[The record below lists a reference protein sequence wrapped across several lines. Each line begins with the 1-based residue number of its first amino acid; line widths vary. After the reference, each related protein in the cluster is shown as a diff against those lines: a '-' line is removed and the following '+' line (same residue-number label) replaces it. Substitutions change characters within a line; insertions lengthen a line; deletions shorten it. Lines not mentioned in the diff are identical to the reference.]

1 MCFIILLIFFPII
14 SFAQIDKEFWF
25 VAPDISQSH
34 GDRPIYMRISTMDDE
49 ANITLNMPANPS
61 FPPITQHI
69 SPNTTFSIDLTPWIT
84 QIENTPA
91 NQVLN
96 KGLKLISDNEVTAYY
111 ECANG
116 SNPGIFSLKGKNAV
130 GNEFYIVS
138 QNDYRNQVGE
148 ESFDIVATEDNTT
161 VRIVPSDDIIGNVA
175 GKQFEIILNK
185 GQTFS
190 CRAIYT
196 TAEHTLNGSHIT
208 SDKPIAVT
216 WQDDSLYESG
226 SYDIV
231 CDQIIPINILGNE
244 YIAISGWANTNER
257 VYVCGTK
264 DHTDIYVNGS
274 GTPITTINSG
284 DLFKYAI
291 PTTENT
297 VYIKAS
303 EPIIVLHL
311 SGFNNEFGASILP
324 QDSCTG
330 SDQIGFNRTNNNL
343 FALFLLTRNGNQ
355 DSFIL
360 NGSSTIITGSD
371 FSVVPGTNNQWVYL
385 KSQFNTFNIPVGP
398 NLISNS
404 IGKFHLGIIHETGA
418 SAEYG
423 FFSDFSSLYLGA
435 DANMCPGDSIVLD
448 GGSNMTNYE
457 WFKQINGI
465 WTSVGNERYFSVLDS
480 GYYSCVVD
488 GNYCTLMDTIRISLF
503 PNATVDIGPDTS
515 TCEGSTVIFDP
526 GTYSSYLWST
536 GATTSTI
543 SVGNEGYYWVDVINN
558 NGCVATD
565 SAYLTVNPL
574 PSPNIFGSDSVC
586 INSIDNLYFTQSG
599 MFNYLWNVS
608 SGGTI
613 NTGIGTDS
621 IYVTWNTIGSQ
632 NVSINYIDS
641 NGCTAN
647 TPTIFNLTT
656 FQPASAYAGENDT
669 ICQGAPYDFALAP
682 SLPDSSS
689 CDSIRWFS
697 SGIGTINNY
706 NALYPVYFP
715 DITEVGDI
723 SFTLVAYGLPPCGND
738 SSTMTLTIDSIP
750 IGSFTLTPADTIC
763 VNQDISLNASST
775 MSISGWDWDFGDGN
789 TSTGQN
795 TTHAYTVGEQFY
807 DIALTMTNQYGCTTT
822 LLDSIFV
829 DSVHADFT
837 MQSNAICF
845 GEDAIFQGTAD
856 NMSHSDMEWDFG
868 DGQTAIGMNIQ
879 HLYTTPGIYQVTMNV
894 CTDTVRKFI
903 TVNSLPQS
911 TFTVSPNDTSCMGE
925 IVTFDA
931 TDLTGD
937 ITDWQ
942 WQFGDGNTGS
952 GQTTTHTYSQQGDM
966 TILSIYTNNNGC
978 IDTTIATRYVMDV
991 NIGFDMQYPKA
1002 CQNDMFSFTGTGD
1015 RVTFTPWN
1023 WQFGDGATGTGLDVS
1038 HTYTTADTVAVILEV
1053 CSEQA
1058 TQQLVILAPCQV
1070 NAGSGDTTC
1079 QDVYCDFSNSAI
1091 PPTADQFT
1099 SVYWYTNGLGYFD
1112 DPTKIAPT
1120 YFPDPSEGSIQNDT
1134 ITMMMVG
1141 YGNAPCGTDTSY
1153 CQLIVIPGAYAQA
1166 GSDENSCFGQPYDF
1180 NNSTDS
1186 AFATNYIDLYWSTSG
1201 TGYFVDPHIQRP
1213 VYIPGTNEIGPVT
1226 LTMIASNIINCDSID
1241 EMILTIRPTYEMPTN
1256 ITVCYYDSV
1265 FAQGAWR
1272 YTSGSYYD
1280 TLYTAT
1286 YGCDSVIVTN
1296 LTVRPKIDRDFS
1308 LNPSDSICYG
1318 ENVQFTSTGT
1328 ATLSSWL
1335 WEFGDGTTS
1344 TDMNPVHQYNT
1355 PGYLTIIYHYTDIN
1369 GCSDS
1374 ATRQIRVFESPDVSY
1389 SLSMVNACVD
1399 TEITFLGA
1407 SNSNII
1413 SWDWDFGDG
1422 QTGSGQSIAHT
1433 YTTWGDMYATLTVTD
1448 DRGCTNTYTD
1458 LITIAQPPEANFTY
1472 APLICDS
1479 IQFTDLS
1486 TCSPGYN
1493 LVSWQWDFG
1502 DGTTDTLQNP
1512 AHQYPSNTTPGG
1524 DIYMVSVVV
1533 AADSLGFI
1541 CYDSITLP
1549 VTVPS
1554 LPDIFQYI
1562 DPSPTCLGDTT
1573 HFFGYSGFPIASWT
1587 WDFGDGNTSND
1598 STTSHLYDT
1607 AGTYNVW
1614 LYITDTNLCNNSA
1627 LEQLVVNA
1635 APQASFTKSDS
1646 IICQG
1651 APVYFTATGS
1661 AGIAQWYWEFG
1672 DGGISYS
1679 QDPSHYYP
1687 SPNTYTVTLA
1697 VTDSS
1702 GCSTT
1707 VTDEILVLSG
1717 PVADFSY
1724 SLMGCANVAF
1734 TDMST
1739 IPTGYNAVQ
1748 WYWDFGDGSTSTIPN
1763 PVHTFNT
1770 GMNNYTVSLTVTADS
1785 LNYTCSSTI
1794 SYPVNVPG
1802 IPSVYFTWSPEP
1814 TVLGDVT
1821 SFNGASGSTITDWYW
1836 DFGDGQFSSNDQ
1848 YPAHTYASIGSFAV
1862 TLQITDIDGCINTLT
1877 DTVHVINTPALDFGW
1892 DAACINEPVQ
1902 FYLNNPPTDIG
1913 AISNIQWTFG
1923 DGGYSTGFDLTP
1935 IHTYLG
1941 TGSYSVTCSIT
1952 DTMGATNTLTKQ
1964 LDVNPLPISLFM
1976 IGTNTC
1982 INSPVEFTDLSST
1995 QTGFINQWHWNF
2007 GDGSDTTIYF
2017 GGNPNVT
2024 HSYANSTNYTVTLTV
2039 TNSEGCSDSLDLPL
2053 STLEGPI
2060 AIFTS
2065 SSGCASGPVSFE
2077 DQSTENGGGQI
2088 VSWAWDFGDPA
2099 SGTSNTSTQ
2108 PNPTHLFSAP
2118 GNYTVMLF
2126 ISNINGCEDS
2136 TSTTVTVAEEPQVE
2150 FTWDDNCVL
2159 ESTQFTVD
2167 GTVTNIGSVQTWNW
2181 DFGDGTYS
2189 DIQDP
2194 AHTYDIA
2201 GTFDVTLSIT
2211 TNDGCYASITHS
2223 VTINPLPT
2231 ANFDHS
2237 APACLND
2244 TINFYNQSSSQNGN
2258 IETWLWEFGDGEE
2271 VTITAPDDPNV
2282 SHTYANGGTFMVTL
2296 TVTDVEGCENVVEK
2310 PVVVV
2315 PSPIADFNFIESCF
2329 NQPVQFTDISST
2341 NGGADIGEWEWY
2353 FGDPASGVNNNS
2365 NIPDPSHI
2373 YSSPGTYIT
2382 TLIVHSTMMCSDT
2395 MEKEI
2400 IVDSLPNVDF
2410 SIESDTLCQGE
2421 LAYFTGISSSQI
2433 SSWKW
2438 EFGDGGTSILQD
2450 PAYGYASP
2458 GTYTVTLTVTD
2469 VSGCENTVS
2478 RQVYVKIPPEAFFE
2492 VSGSACLGDSTYF
2505 TDLSYSQ
2512 NGVIIDWQWEFGDGG
2527 TSSDPDPVH
2536 VYENNLSYYV
2546 SLVVTDN
2553 NGCSDTLIM
2562 PLQVFDKPRPG
2573 FSFMQSC
2580 EPVGWVSFFNE
2591 TEPGSDNS
2599 PIVNYEWL
2607 LEYNNYSTDINP
2619 GYIYP
2624 VTDTCYTVVLTAT
2637 NMNGCSASD
2646 TNTQVC
2652 LFGQIE
2658 TSFEAT
2664 QVCLGQPTMFQASY
2678 SPQSDSVASYLWN
2691 FHDGS
2696 QQELIYH
2703 DTISH
2708 IFPSP
2713 GIYTVELIAQ
2723 DTYGCSATYLSEI
2736 FIDSLP
2742 VASFTNT
2749 IGGCEIPTQF
2759 YGVEYSGGEFIESW
2773 WWNFGDTT
2781 SANNIDSIQDPAHLY
2796 GPNDSTYH
2804 VELIVM
2810 NYNGCYDTIVQDVY
2824 VAPCITA
2831 GFIVPQ
2837 EPVCARNEVCFV
2849 DTSFLASHNGNI
2861 SNWNWD
2867 FGDGT
2872 TESYDEYRDS
2882 ICHNYANGGTYNVSL
2897 EITAGIGADS
2907 YTSTTEVEFTV
2918 HPTPLPVIIMDNTCY
2933 NDTTFFRGNS
2943 LTYGE
2948 PITTRLWD
2956 FGDPSTVNDTAISQ
2970 DTMYVYPN
2978 SGEYEVSLWV
2988 QNQFMCKDSITDSIK
3003 VFGLPQARFNYRNTC
3018 MSYFTEFEGMSMAGD
3033 TTINSWFWSFGDSIK
3048 MPGDTSV
3055 LESPRYVYD
3064 SAGSYVVSMVAID
3077 ENLCKDTVTTAI
3089 EIFEKPTSEFVMIDT
3104 IRQGMVYF
3112 YNLSYDNPIDY
3123 EWDFDYSQ
3131 GIWTSNDVN
3140 PMYQYEQD
3148 GNYTVMLVSWNQAG
3162 CPDTTYQVYDL
3173 LFTNLFVPNAFV
3185 PSSPITELQTFKP
3198 VGINLKSYRLEIYS
3212 AWGNLVFE
3220 TETLIDG
3227 KPAIGWDGTYKDKDL
3242 PTGSYIW
3249 RIDAV
3254 FEDGTIWKGTDNGDG
3269 NTGASGSVTLIR

>member
-1 MCFIILLIFFPII
+1 MKKLQVILITIIIYGTHVVC
-14 SFAQIDKEFWF
+14 AQN
-25 VAPDISQSH
+25 Q
-34 GDRPIYMRISTMDDE
+34 
-49 ANITLNMPANPS
+49 ANIWYFGNQAGIDFNSGSPVALTNSAMDQVEGCASIADANGNILFYTDGMTIWNSNNAVMPNGS
-61 FPPITQHI
+61 GLMGHI
-69 SPNTTFSIDLTPWIT
+69 SSA
-84 QIENTPA
+84 Q
-91 NQVLN
+91 
-96 KGLKLISDNEVTAYY
+96 S
-111 ECANG
+111 
-116 SNPGIFSLKGKNAV
+116 GI
-130 GNEFYIVS
+130 
-138 QNDYRNQVGE
+138 
-148 ESFDIVATEDNTT
+148 
-161 VRIVPSDDIIGNVA
+161 IVPKPGNSDIYYVFTVPSEIGIT
-175 GKQFEIILNK
+175 GLRYSEIDM
-185 GQTFS
+185 
-190 CRAIYT
+190 
-196 TAEHTLNGSHIT
+196 TLNGGLGDVTTLKNEFLVSPTEEKVTAVRHSNNTDIWVVTHLWNSNEFCSFLVTAVGVDPNYISSNTGIFHSGVQGLTHSCMKISPDGSKLAIVVRQNDTFELFDFDASTGIVSNPTTFAENYPQAYGIEFSPNNNKIYLSRYGGNSEIYQFSPPSTTGILIGSINANYAGSMQIGPDNKIYVAKCNNSSGGGDSYLGVIEYPNNYGVSCSYSNNGFYLNGKGSYFGLPTFIQSYFSATITYNNDCFGDTTWFSVNT
-208 SDKPIAVT
+208 SDPIQSVSWNFDDPASGANNTSTLLQPGHIFTSPGVYNVATSVT
-216 WQDDSLYESG
+216 FTGGTTQNFNTPVEIFNLPVPNLGNDTTICNGNILTLNPGNGFASYLWQDNSTSQSFTVTSTGTYWVTVANSNGCANTDTIVVASSPPFNINLGSDSLY
-226 SYDIV
+226 
-231 CDQIIPINILGNE
+231 C
-244 YIAISGWANTNER
+244 
-257 VYVCGTK
+257 
-264 DHTDIYVNGS
+264 
-274 GTPITTINSG
+274 
-284 DLFKYAI
+284 
-291 PTTENT
+291 
-297 VYIKAS
+297 
-303 EPIIVLHL
+303 
-311 SGFNNEFGASILP
+311 
-324 QDSCTG
+324 
-330 SDQIGFNRTNNNL
+330 
-343 FALFLLTRNGNQ
+343 
-355 DSFIL
+355 
-360 NGSSTIITGSD
+360 
-371 FSVVPGTNNQWVYL
+371 
-385 KSQFNTFNIPVGP
+385 NIP
-398 NLISNS
+398 
-404 IGKFHLGIIHETGA
+404 
-418 SAEYG
+418 
-423 FFSDFSSLYLGA
+423 
-435 DANMCPGDSIVLD
+435 
-448 GGSNMTNYE
+448 
-457 WFKQINGI
+457 
-465 WTSVGNERYFSVLDS
+465 SVTLHAGN
-480 GYYSCVVD
+480 
-488 GNYCTLMDTIRISLF
+488 
-503 PNATVDIGPDTS
+503 
-515 TCEGSTVIFDP
+515 
-526 GTYSSYLWST
+526 TYSSYLWQDGST
-536 GATTSTI
+536 DSTLTI
-543 SVGNEGYYWVDVINN
+543 YNDGTYWVQV
-558 NGCVATD
+558 TD
-565 SAYLTVNPL
+565 A
-574 PSPNIFGSDSVC
+574 
-586 INSIDNLYFTQSG
+586 
-599 MFNYLWNVS
+599 
-608 SGGTI
+608 
-613 NTGIGTDS
+613 
-621 IYVTWNTIGSQ
+621 
-632 NVSINYIDS
+632 
-641 NGCTAN
+641 NGCTGGDTINISFFRDSVNLGNDTTVCAGNPFLLDAGSGFSSYQWN
-647 TPTIFNLTT
+647 TGQTT
-656 FQPASAYAGENDT
+656 QSISVSTSGIYNVLASYAHCSSYDDIVVDFIPAAFAYAGSNESICRNENFDFNTNSALPDTNNCNGLQWTGGSGYFSDPNILKPVYYLATGETGDITLSLIAFSTGNCPNDT
-669 ICQGAPYDFALAP
+669 
-682 SLPDSSS
+682 SS
-689 CDSIRWFS
+689 
-697 SGIGTINNY
+697 
-706 NALYPVYFP
+706 
-715 DITEVGDI
+715 
-723 SFTLVAYGLPPCGND
+723 
-738 SSTMTLTIDSIP
+738 MTLTINELPVAAFDIP
-750 IGSFTLTPADTIC
+750 TSPLCAKNTILF
-763 VNQDISLNASST
+763 QDVSTTTISS
-775 MSISGWDWDFGDGN
+775 WQWDFGDGN
-789 TSTGQN
+789 TSTTGPATSHTYTTAGIYPVNLTVTNNNGCVDDTTINITINELPIVDFMFTPDDSICVNETINFTDLTIGTIASYYWNFGDGATSVMQN
-795 TTHAYTVGEQFY
+795 PSYSYSSSSNYETKLIAINTACCVDSLSQMVAVNALPEPQINIQQGNTICAETMANFSAI
-807 DIALTMTNQYGCTTT
+807 DIAGTTITNC
-822 LLDSIFV
+822 
-829 DSVHADFT
+829 
-837 MQSNAICF
+837 N
-845 GEDAIFQGTAD
+845 
-856 NMSHSDMEWDFG
+856 WDFG
-868 DGQTAIGMNIQ
+868 DGQSATGPNIS
-879 HLYTTPGIYQVTMNV
+879 HYYSTPGDYIVTLSARNNNS
-894 CTDTVRKFI
+894 CEASTT
-903 TVNSLPQS
+903 TTLHVNSLPQS
-911 TFTVSPNDTSCMGE
+911 TFTISPNDTSCMGE
-925 IVTFDA
+925 TVIFDA
-931 TDLTGD
+931 TDISGD

-952 GQTTTHTYSQQGDM
+952 GQTTNYTYSQQGDM
-966 TILSIYTNNNGC
+966 TVTSIYTNNNGC
-978 IDTTIATRYVMDV
+978 VGTTTNTRYVMDV
-991 NIGFDMQYPKA
+991 NVWFSISQSPI
-1002 CQNDMFSFTGTGD
+1002 CQNYNVDFTGIGD
-1015 RVTFTPWN
+1015 RVTFTTWN
-1023 WQFGDGATGTGLDVS
+1023 WQFGDGVTATGIDVS
-1038 HTYTTADTVAVILEV
+1038 HTYSNPDTVDVVLNV
-1053 CSEQA
+1053 CSKQA
-1058 TQQLVILAPCQV
+1058 VQQLIINGTCEVY
-1070 NAGSGDTTC
+1070 AGQDTATC
-1079 QDVYCDFSNSAI
+1079 QDVYYNFSKSI
-1091 PPTADQFT
+1091 DPPTASNFDSIRWF
-1099 SVYWYTNGLGYFD
+1099 TNGVGYFN
-1112 DPTKIAPT
+1112 DPTLIAPT
-1120 YFPDPSEGSIQNDT
+1120 YFPDSTEGVTQNDT
-1134 ITMMMVG
+1134 LTMMMVG
-1141 YGNAPCGTDTSY
+1141 YGHAGCDNDTSY
-1153 CQLIVIPGAYAQA
+1153 TQLIVIPGAYAFA
-1166 GSDENSCFGQPYDF
+1166 GSDENICDGDYFDF

-1186 AFATNYIDLYWSTSG
+1186 AFATHYAYIYWSTSG
-1201 TGYFVDPHIQRP
+1201 TGTFSDPTIMRP
-1213 VYIPGTNEIGPVT
+1213 IYYPGPGELGKVT
-1226 LTMIASNIINCDSID
+1226 LTMVAANIINCDSID
-1241 EMILTIRPTYEMPTN
+1241 EMTLTIRSTYEMPTN
-1256 ITVCYYDSV
+1256 ITVCYYDYA
-1265 FAQGAWR
+1265 FLEGAWR
-1272 YTSGSYYD
+1272 YTSGIFYD
-1280 TLYTAT
+1280 TLSTAN

-1296 LTVRPKIDRDFS
+1296 FTVRPKIDMAFD
-1308 LNPSDSICYG
+1308 I
-1318 ENVQFTSTGT
+1318 STGDSVCFGET
-1328 ATLSSWL
+1328 CYFDTTGSASLTSWH
-1335 WEFGDGTTS
+1335 WDFGDGNTS
-1344 TDMNPVHQYNT
+1344 TQLLPSHTYLSPGFYNV
-1355 PGYLTIIYHYTDIN
+1355 IFSYTDLN
-1369 GCSDS
+1369 GCFDS
-1374 ATRQIRVFESPDVSY
+1374 TTHNVSVFALPDISY
-1389 SLSMVNACVD
+1389 ITSMPNACVD

-1687 SPNTYTVTLA
+1687 SPNTYTVTLT

-2039 TNSEGCSDSLDLPL
+2039 TNSEGCSDSLELPL

-2060 AIFTS
+2060 AIFNS

-2458 GTYTVTLTVTD
+2458 GTYTVTLTVTN

-2591 TEPGSDNS
+2591 TEPGS
-2599 PIVNYEWL
+2599 
-2607 LEYNNYSTDINP
+2607 
-2619 GYIYP
+2619 
-2624 VTDTCYTVVLTAT
+2624 
-2637 NMNGCSASD
+2637 
-2646 TNTQVC
+2646 
-2652 LFGQIE
+2652 GQ
-2658 TSFEAT
+2658 
-2664 QVCLGQPTMFQASY
+2664 QPHTK
-2678 SPQSDSVASYLWN
+2678 L
-2691 FHDGS
+2691 
-2696 QQELIYH
+2696 
-2703 DTISH
+2703 
-2708 IFPSP
+2708 
-2713 GIYTVELIAQ
+2713 
-2723 DTYGCSATYLSEI
+2723 
-2736 FIDSLP
+2736 
-2742 VASFTNT
+2742 
-2749 IGGCEIPTQF
+2749 
-2759 YGVEYSGGEFIESW
+2759 
-2773 WWNFGDTT
+2773 
-2781 SANNIDSIQDPAHLY
+2781 
-2796 GPNDSTYH
+2796 
-2804 VELIVM
+2804 
-2810 NYNGCYDTIVQDVY
+2810 
-2824 VAPCITA
+2824 
-2831 GFIVPQ
+2831 
-2837 EPVCARNEVCFV
+2837 
-2849 DTSFLASHNGNI
+2849 
-2861 SNWNWD
+2861 
-2867 FGDGT
+2867 
-2872 TESYDEYRDS
+2872 
-2882 ICHNYANGGTYNVSL
+2882 
-2897 EITAGIGADS
+2897 
-2907 YTSTTEVEFTV
+2907 
-2918 HPTPLPVIIMDNTCY
+2918 
-2933 NDTTFFRGNS
+2933 
-2943 LTYGE
+2943 
-2948 PITTRLWD
+2948 
-2956 FGDPSTVNDTAISQ
+2956 
-2970 DTMYVYPN
+2970 
-2978 SGEYEVSLWV
+2978 
-2988 QNQFMCKDSITDSIK
+2988 
-3003 VFGLPQARFNYRNTC
+3003 
-3018 MSYFTEFEGMSMAGD
+3018 
-3033 TTINSWFWSFGDSIK
+3033 
-3048 MPGDTSV
+3048 
-3055 LESPRYVYD
+3055 
-3064 SAGSYVVSMVAID
+3064 
-3077 ENLCKDTVTTAI
+3077 
-3089 EIFEKPTSEFVMIDT
+3089 
-3104 IRQGMVYF
+3104 
-3112 YNLSYDNPIDY
+3112 
-3123 EWDFDYSQ
+3123 
-3131 GIWTSNDVN
+3131 
-3140 PMYQYEQD
+3140 
-3148 GNYTVMLVSWNQAG
+3148 
-3162 CPDTTYQVYDL
+3162 
-3173 LFTNLFVPNAFV
+3173 
-3185 PSSPITELQTFKP
+3185 
-3198 VGINLKSYRLEIYS
+3198 
-3212 AWGNLVFE
+3212 
-3220 TETLIDG
+3220 
-3227 KPAIGWDGTYKDKDL
+3227 
-3242 PTGSYIW
+3242 
-3249 RIDAV
+3249 
-3254 FEDGTIWKGTDNGDG
+3254 
-3269 NTGASGSVTLIR
+3269 